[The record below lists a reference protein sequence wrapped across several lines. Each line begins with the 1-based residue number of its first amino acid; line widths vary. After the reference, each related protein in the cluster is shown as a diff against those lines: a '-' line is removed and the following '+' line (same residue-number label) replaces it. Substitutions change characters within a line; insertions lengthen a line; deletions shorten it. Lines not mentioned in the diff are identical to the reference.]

1 MDNLF
6 NSGISIEKMAA
17 FLDGNL
23 SASEMQEMS
32 AIIGGDTILQQIVDV
47 SDTVDDTI
55 LSYTDNDIVL
65 PIELQLTDFEIP
77 QIDAVSEIEDFR
89 VDEFSLMQDS
99 DIAIQDVFDVVANDF
114 TEEFNEKT
122 FTEIDDSLDS
132 NTERM
137 DDFAVNDNDIEL

>member
-1 MDNLF
+1 
-6 NSGISIEKMAA
+6 MAA